1 MTQKQRTQTIVLTAL
16 FAALTCA
23 ATIVIRIPTP
33 ATSGYI
39 HPGDALVILCG
50 LVLGPRYG
58 FLAAAIGSGMSDLIG
73 GYFLYVPATF
83 VIKGAIA
90 YLTAKVARRLPDNNR
105 GYIMSAVAGGVI
117 DIVLVAGGYFA
128 FEFFIYGAAAAAS
141 IPANCI
147 QGVSGLII
155 ATVLSP
161 ILGAMPQVKQARVG
175 R

>member
-1 MTQKQRTQTIVLTAL
+1 MSQKERTQKIVLTAL

-23 ATIVIRIPTP
+23 ATMVIRIPTP

-90 YLTAKVARRLPDNNR
+90 YLTGIATHRLTDTTR
-105 GYIMSAVAGGVI
+105 GHITGAVIGGVI
-117 DIVLVAGGYFA
+117 DIVLVAGGYFV
-128 FEFFIYGAAAAAS
+128 FEYFIYGAAAAAS

-155 ATVLSP
+155 ASILAPVLCA
-161 ILGAMPQVKQARVG
+161 IPQVKSINVHR
-175 R
+175 